1 VPRSATDSGVW
12 APAAARISR
21 IRRPS
26 RVTQAAGGWGEEPP
40 ATGPGAG
47 ASPAA
52 PRAGELEGWSPEGL
66 EGPVRV
72 APATA
77 VAGSGRA
84 DAPPLSPA
92 QGAGERGS
100 PSSSTTPSRSS
111 KRRSRRG
118 NLPAIH
124 RGIGAAMDVRRGTAR
139 SWRGWPAAPTV
150 QPAYGAGEPFSRATM
165 GPAAP
170 HQRPPAERLEATA
183 CLGWL
188 GRLPDA
194 GTGGQPDRSWR

>member
-1 VPRSATDSGVW
+1 
-12 APAAARISR
+12 
-21 IRRPS
+21 RRPS

-40 ATGPGAG
+40 ATGAGAG

-52 PRAGELEGWSPEGL
+52 PRAGGLEGWSPVGL
-66 EGPVRV
+66 EGLVGPFGVG
-72 APATA
+72 PATA
-77 VAGSGRA
+77 AAGSGLA

-92 QGAGERGS
+92 QGAGERDN
-100 PSSSTTPSRSS
+100 PSSSTSPSSGS

-118 NLPAIH
+118 NRPAIH
-124 RGIGAAMDVRRGTAR
+124 RGIGAAIDVRRGTAR

-150 QPAYGAGEPFSRATM
+150 QAAYVAGEPFSRPTM
-165 GPAAP
+165 RPAAP
-170 HQRPPAERLEATA
+170 HQRPPAERLEAAA

-194 GTGGQPDRSWR
+194 GTGGQPGRSWR